1 MDFWIK
7 LNCLLI
13 VGLFKW
19 WNEVLWC
26 GNREKI
32 FVYIEGLKN
41 WYWFKKLRYNRN
53 EFYFWVWCYYCF
65 DNNIGRNKIWY

>member
-1 MDFWIK
+1 MVGFLK

-19 WNEVLWC
+19 WNEVLGC

-41 WYWFKKLRYNRN
+41 WYWFKKLRCNRN
-53 EFYFWVWCYYCF
+53 
-65 DNNIGRNKIWY
+65 

>member
-1 MDFWIK
+1 MVGFLK

-41 WYWFKKLRYNRN
+41 WYWFKKLRCNRN
-53 EFYFWVWCYYCF
+53 
-65 DNNIGRNKIWY
+65 